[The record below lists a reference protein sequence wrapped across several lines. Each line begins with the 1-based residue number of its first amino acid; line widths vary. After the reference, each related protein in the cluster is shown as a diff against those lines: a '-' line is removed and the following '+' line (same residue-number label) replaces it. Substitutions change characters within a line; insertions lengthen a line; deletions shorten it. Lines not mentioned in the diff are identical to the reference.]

1 MDHKTPSIYTHGS
14 SISLYRGQ
22 LGEFKAKIPPPAPV
36 PQTFCSTADLNM
48 TTAVVHVSWLTKFN
62 PLTTSL
68 CLRLVS
74 PSRLAV
80 SMWHIEL
87 ASLEFNNSKSAGMIS
102 SLCSLMKSP
111 TTTFFHAVFWYS
123 CVSLKVIK
131 HNDKLWLVSNYDNDL
146 YLIEK
151 GKKTKIQTV
160 FYSFKFQVL

>member
-1 MDHKTPSIYTHGS
+1 MASESIAH
-14 SISLYRGQ
+14 SLLTWAIDSEPTRARGIIVKYRGW
-22 LGEFKAKIPPPAPV
+22 LGVGVQTKDSPYTWEHFLQHCRFKKI
-36 PQTFCSTADLNM
+36 
-48 TTAVVHVSWLTKFN
+48 TTAVVHVSWLTKFS

-123 CVSLKVIK
+123 CVSLEVTK
-131 HNDKLWLVSNYDNDL
+131 HDDIITWLVSDW
-146 YLIEK
+146 K
-151 GKKTKIQTV
+151 RKKANLKLQC
-160 FYSFKFQVL
+160 KL

>member
-1 MDHKTPSIYTHGS
+1 MCRSRKPLQYFRETPSIYTHGS

-22 LGEFKAKIPPPAPV
+22 LGEFKPKIPPPLP

-62 PLTTSL
+62 PLTTSF

-87 ASLEFNNSKSAGMIS
+87 ASLEFNNSKSEGMIS
-102 SLCSLMKSP
+102 SLCSFMKSP
-111 TTTFFHAVFWYS
+111 TTTLFHAVFWYS
-123 CVSLKVIK
+123 SVSLKVIN
-131 HNDKLWLVSNYDNDL
+131 HDDIITWLVSDR
-146 YLIEK
+146 ER
-151 GKKTKIQTV
+151 KKATTNTV
-160 FYSFKFQVL
+160 